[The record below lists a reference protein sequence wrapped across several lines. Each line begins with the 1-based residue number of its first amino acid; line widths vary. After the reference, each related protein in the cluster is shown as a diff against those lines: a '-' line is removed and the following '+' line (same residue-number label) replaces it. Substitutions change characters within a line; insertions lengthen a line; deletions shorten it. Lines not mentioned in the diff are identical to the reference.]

1 MTKTPSNGSAV
12 YWSHDTDG
20 DTYDNNTALPLV
32 GVLVYGRIND
42 SLTQFYINFSNQER
56 QIDVL
61 YISFNS

>member
-32 GVLVYGRIND
+32 GVLVTCSGRIKNI
-42 SLTQFYINFSNQER
+42 FYLLFIC
-56 QIDVL
+56 
-61 YISFNS
+61 